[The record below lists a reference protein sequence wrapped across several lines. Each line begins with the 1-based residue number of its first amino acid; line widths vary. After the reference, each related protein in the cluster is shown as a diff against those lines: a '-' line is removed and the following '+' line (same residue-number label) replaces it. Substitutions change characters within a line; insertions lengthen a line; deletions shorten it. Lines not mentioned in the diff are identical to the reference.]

1 MSQFIYNHH
10 YTLSGRVFAIE
21 PEIKTQRK
29 KSMLFLIDQ
38 SIWSLFAQRPK
49 KIQLSHVKAFGT
61 FYEEK
66 GKTMI
71 VSSSKGT
78 SGREGKFMCV
88 KKFGNIDK
96 ETQLDVFDRVALK
109 KDCHHFLLL
118 QMDIYFLN
126 LIPVQILKKK
136 CQ

>member
-1 MSQFIYNHH
+1 MHN
-10 YTLSGRVFAIE
+10 A
-21 PEIKTQRK
+21 
-29 KSMLFLIDQ
+29 
-38 SIWSLFAQRPK
+38 PK

-96 ETQLDVFDRVALK
+96 ETQLDVFDRVAL
-109 KDCHHFLLL
+109 
-118 QMDIYFLN
+118 
-126 LIPVQILKKK
+126 
-136 CQ
+136 